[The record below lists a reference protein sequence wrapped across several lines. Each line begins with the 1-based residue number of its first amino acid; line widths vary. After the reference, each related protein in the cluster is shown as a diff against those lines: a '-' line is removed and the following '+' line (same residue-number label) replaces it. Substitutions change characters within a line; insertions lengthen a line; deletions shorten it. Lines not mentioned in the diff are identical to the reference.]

1 MIFQGL
7 FNILDLYF
15 KDIDLFY
22 NAIEKYFGEKINTFF
37 ENESP
42 KSKDLKEEFK

>member
-15 KDIDLFY
+15 QVIDIFY
-22 NAIEKYFGEKINTFF
+22 NNIDRYFRDFLFF
-37 ENESP
+37 VNNNG
-42 KSKDLKEEFK
+42 LY